1 MMKDKFSYNQEVL
14 SMFSDIAYFSIFGI
28 YVVRLLGISALILML
43 FTASISILNRRK
55 IRWIHFK
62 WHSRF
67 AYVTIILALC
77 HGLLVFLSK
86 L

>member
-1 MMKDKFSYNQEVL
+1 
-14 SMFSDIAYFSIFGI
+14 MFSDIAYYSIFGI
-28 YVVRLLGISALILML
+28 YVVRLLGISALVLML

-55 IRWIHFK
+55 IRWIHQK

-77 HGLLVFLSK
+77 HGLLVFLAK